1 MSGYS
6 APYGMVSIAVARGA
20 ETMTEFTDVAP
31 ETVGLADELIQARL
45 TGAVHVPLSAF
56 NPDAIPSDSGKKVVF
71 VCAIGQRSAQAGSYM
86 VSQGLLTEAYNLA
99 GGLQAWAAAGRPF
112 DSGPTRG

>member
-1 MSGYS
+1 
-6 APYGMVSIAVARGA
+6 
-20 ETMTEFTDVAP
+20 MTEFSEVAP
-31 ETVGLADELIQARL
+31 ETVSRWLTDGDAIVVDVREADELIQARL
-45 TGAVHVPLSAF
+45 DGAVHVPLSAF
-56 NPDAIPSDSGKKVVF
+56 NPDAIPTDSGKKVVF

-99 GGLQAWAAAGRPF
+99 GGLQAWAAAGLPF